1 MGLFEKTVDRT
12 VKEAS
17 KEINN
22 NRRYILNSCLKTLST
37 FTSHLPFFRVFE
49 SFMNNQLSQIYQ
61 ILESRSVKTLD
72 GDIIKIM
79 ENVASN
85 SENLPTNLFRAIAD
99 LEGYYSGIIDHSKQV
114 YHIISLI
121 LTKKLV
127 SFEQEPETA
136 NFVAQLVG
144 LAEKMVVQSKI
155 PEPSGRVLFDQ
166 EALISGLLSS
176 QLIIQV
182 LFYEY
187 RLSRIISRYVTTG
200 LDY

>member
-1 MGLFEKTVDRT
+1 M
-12 VKEAS
+12 
-17 KEINN
+17 
-22 NRRYILNSCLKTLST
+22 
-37 FTSHLPFFRVFE
+37 
-49 SFMNNQLSQIYQ
+49 
-61 ILESRSVKTLD
+61 D

-187 RLSRIISRYVTTG
+187 RLSRITSRSAIMG